1 MSEKQQPHHGEEVFI
16 AGVVAVG
23 SQIVCGRP
31 KPLFN
36 RGDVFKLWHEVALS
50 GFSRAWRLRSLREKL
65 FEIGSLK
72 QAVTVCRV
80 AAHWEFT
87 LFRLLAQRVLCDT
100 EMFGCFGRF
109 QVFVELGHAALILEN
124 QKCEVYQSLLAIES
138 KQNEG
143 STEVPNND
151 CESRRNERFDISTII
166 ACRNVVTRN
175 QTSHFQAR
183 SLKLF

>member
-1 MSEKQQPHHGEEVFI
+1 MGRSQ
-16 AGVVAVG
+16 GVTGNVK
-23 SQIVCGRP
+23 RNEM
-31 KPLFN
+31 KRN
-36 RGDVFKLWHEVALS
+36 ETKRNETKRNETK
-50 GFSRAWRLRSLREKL
+50 RN
-65 FEIGSLK
+65 
-72 QAVTVCRV
+72 
-80 AAHWEFT
+80 
-87 LFRLLAQRVLCDT
+87 DT
-100 EMFGCFGRF
+100 GTH

-124 QKCEVYQSLLAIES
+124 QKCEVYQSLHAIES